1 MPLLLLL
8 LLTPN
13 AVGLSS
19 TLLQH
24 TRPALLRLR
33 GGGSPQIVHTAAAQD
48 IQPRPKAPPQQTQ
61 PRPEAPPPQ
70 TIHDPPPRWPD
81 GSGLVIAL
89 LYLVALVNGLAR
101 RTLSCAAPVLERDG
115 LYTKADLDGMY
126 MGGYQRFALGRA
138 LAAPIISRLGS
149 KHALLLQL
157 AALTLSTTGFCASAS
172 RPSVQ
177 AACWAPVRVG
187 PALAPALTLALTV
200 ALPLPDQAVPAPTTS
215 PNHQP

>member
-33 GGGSPQIVHTAAAQD
+33 GGGSPQIVHTAAVQD
-48 IQPRPKAPPQQTQ
+48 VQPRAEAPPQ
-61 PRPEAPPPQ
+61 Q
-70 TIHDPPPRWPD
+70 TIHDPPPRWPE

-126 MGGYQRFALGRA
+126 MGGYQSFALGRA

-157 AALTLSTTGFCASAS
+157 AALTLSTTGFCASAG